1 MSIIE
6 IENLS
11 HRFADGTFALK
22 DVSLTVESG
31 SLIVIAGCNG
41 SGKTTLLKHINGL
54 IKPQSGRVR
63 VADVDVRK
71 YPEKAHRTAGMVF
84 QDSDSQIVGETV
96 YADIAFGPE
105 NMKLSRQDIHRRVTH
120 ALAAVGLSGLAEQPP
135 HLLSGGEKRRLSIA
149 GVLSMQPKVLLF
161 DEPFSNLDFP
171 GVQQVL
177 QQMVRLK
184 GGGHTLV
191 ITTHELEKV
200 LNIADR
206 LIILSKGKI
215 VADGLPHE
223 INPQVEEYGVRKA
236 CITCAMEDQ
245 WPN

>member
-11 HRFADGTFALK
+11 HRFADGTIALK

-54 IKPQSGRVR
+54 ITPQFGNVR
-63 VADVDVRK
+63 VANVDVRK

-96 YADIAFGPE
+96 YADTAFGPE
-105 NMKLSRQDIHRRVTH
+105 NMKFSRQEIHRRVTH
-120 ALAAVGLSGLAEQPP
+120 ALAAVGLSELAEQPP

-149 GVLSMQPKVLLF
+149 GVLSMQPKIIMF
-161 DEPFSNLDFP
+161 DEPFSNLDYP

-184 GGGHTLV
+184 QTGHTLV

-206 LIILSKGKI
+206 LIILSNGKI
-215 VADGLPHE
+215 VADGLPQE
-223 INPQVEEYGVRKA
+223 INRQVERYGVRKA
-236 CITCAMEDQ
+236 CNTCALEGQ
-245 WPN
+245 WLN